1 MKIVVLGGGL
11 STERQVSLVTATNV
25 CKALRKLGHQAVF
38 VDTFFGLE
46 DFPGKPEEVFDS
58 ENGLCREVSVATVA
72 PDIEAVKESRKYKSS
87 SKLGKGVLE
96 VCALADC
103 VFLGLHGEDG
113 EDGKIQAALELL
125 GIPYTGSDHL
135 SSAMALDKTV
145 TKIMME
151 AAGIPTPA
159 WKQFVLSSEKQQQI
173 AESCKVPCVVKVTN
187 GGSSIGVYICNTK
200 QELKDALTQAESFH
214 MNILVEEKIDGREL
228 TIPILGEKALNAI
241 EIIPPEGKTTFD
253 YVAKYQSGEEGARE
267 ICPADISAEQQALLG
282 KLALRLHKALGL
294 SVYSRTDFI
303 LDRDG
308 KPWCLEVNTLP
319 GMTPNSLIPRAA
331 KLEGLTYEQLCEKI
345 VELSLNKA

>member
-159 WKQFVLSSEKQQQI
+159 WKQFALSSEKQQQI
-173 AESCKVPCVVKVTN
+173 TESCKVPCVVKVIN

-241 EIIPPEGKTTFD
+241 EIIPPEGKSTFD
-253 YVAKYQSGEEGARE
+253 YVAKYQSGEKGARE

-282 KLALRLHKALGL
+282 ELALRLHKALGL

>member
-25 CKALRKLGHQAVF
+25 CKALRSLGHQAVF

-46 DFPGKPEEVFDS
+46 DFPGEPKEVFDT
-58 ENGLCREVSVATVA
+58 EDGLCREVSVETEA
-72 PDIEAVKESRKYKSS
+72 PDIEAVKASRKLNSH

-103 VFLGLHGEDG
+103 VFLGLHGADG
-113 EDGKIQAALELL
+113 EDGKIQAALDLL

-159 WKQFVLSSEKQQQI
+159 WRQFSLSEENRQQI
-173 AESCKVPCVVKVTN
+173 AENCSAPCVVKVVN

-200 QELKDALTQAESFH
+200 EELSEALIEAESFH
-214 MNILVEEKIDGREL
+214 MDILVEEKIEGREL
-228 TIPILGEKALNAI
+228 TVPILDDKALNAI

-267 ICPADISAEQQALLG
+267 ICPADISTDQQALLG
-282 KLALRLHKALGL
+282 ELALRLHKALGL
-294 SVYSRTDFI
+294 SIYSRTDFI
-303 LDRDG
+303 VDREG
-308 KPWCLEVNTLP
+308 KAWCLEVNTLP
-319 GMTPNSLIPRAA
+319 GLTPNSLLPRAA
-331 KLEGLTYEQLCEKI
+331 KLEGLTYAQLCERI
-345 VELSLNKA
+345 VELSLKKV

>member
-1 MKIVVLGGGL
+1 
-11 STERQVSLVTATNV
+11 
-25 CKALRKLGHQAVF
+25 
-38 VDTFFGLE
+38 
-46 DFPGKPEEVFDS
+46 
-58 ENGLCREVSVATVA
+58 
-72 PDIEAVKESRKYKSS
+72 
-87 SKLGKGVLE
+87 
-96 VCALADC
+96 
-103 VFLGLHGEDG
+103 
-113 EDGKIQAALELL
+113 
-125 GIPYTGSDHL
+125 
-135 SSAMALDKTV
+135 MALDKTV

-159 WKQFVLSSEKQQQI
+159 WKQFVLTSEKRQQI
-173 AESCKVPCVVKVTN
+173 TESCKVPCVVKVTN

-241 EIIPPEGKTTFD
+241 EIIPPEGKSTFD
-253 YVAKYQSGEEGARE
+253 YVAKYQSGEKGARE

-282 KLALRLHKALGL
+282 ELALRLHKALGL

>member
-25 CKALRKLGHQAVF
+25 CKALRSLGHQAVF
-38 VDTFFGLE
+38 IDTFFGLE
-46 DFPGKPEEVFDS
+46 DFPGKPEEIFDV
-58 ENGLCREVSVATVA
+58 EDGLCREVSVETEA
-72 PDIEAVKESRKYKSS
+72 PDIEAVKASRKLKSH
-87 SKLGKGVLE
+87 SKLGIGVLE
-96 VCALADC
+96 ACALADC
-103 VFLGLHGEDG
+103 VFLGLHGADG
-113 EDGKIQAALELL
+113 EDGKIQAALDLL

-159 WKQFVLSSEKQQQI
+159 WSQFALSSENRQQI
-173 AESCKVPCVVKVTN
+173 AESCSVPCAVKVVN

-200 QELKDALTQAESFH
+200 EELADALIQAESYH
-214 MNILVEEKIDGREL
+214 MNILVEEKIEGREL
-228 TIPILGEKALNAI
+228 TIPILGDKALNAI
-241 EIIPPEGKTTFD
+241 EIIPPKGKTTFD

-267 ICPADISAEQQALLG
+267 ICPANITADQQALLG
-282 KLALRLHKALGL
+282 ELAMRLHKALGL

-303 LDRDG
+303 LDGEG
-308 KPWCLEVNTLP
+308 KAWCLEVNTLP

-331 KLEGLTYEQLCEKI
+331 KLEGLSYAQLCEKI
-345 VELSLNKA
+345 VELSLKKV